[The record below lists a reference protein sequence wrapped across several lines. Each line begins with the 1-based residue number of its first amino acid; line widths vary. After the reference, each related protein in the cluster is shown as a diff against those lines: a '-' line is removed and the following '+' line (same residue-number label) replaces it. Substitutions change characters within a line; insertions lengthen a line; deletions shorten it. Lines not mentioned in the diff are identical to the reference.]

1 MNKKQEDFLFAKL
14 FIGITIILFLIGVF
28 FFDPTRPK
36 IIPGISG
43 ALGCLGMLI
52 LIKSMVD

>member
-36 IIPGISG
+36 IIPGFCG
-43 ALGCLGMLI
+43 ALGCFGMFI